1 MPHRKDHKIRVED
14 IFEQTPIPQPSLLP
28 VAPNIGTGLFDE
40 EFNETPDQRMFREN
54 EEFYKEHPT
63 DTLKLTPTEHTTQ
76 YGRKVYK
83 DQFNAIHSE
92 TTVTVPAPN
101 GGWMNIPSIYNGR
114 YVTKDQARAIIIKNG
129 MVDPESGEKI
139 QSYQSI
145 PEAVEAAKERM
156 RTLNKKDQP
165 WNRDS
170 SVLDWFISPAEGQ
183 SLAYKGS
190 TYDPALGSDSPPNYQ
205 ALGIIPS
212 EPTSLFNTGFV
223 TDVNY
228 DPKAYRVP
236 VDPTPDRW
244 GADMSGVKFGTA
256 LPDRTAVEDMIL
268 EASGIA
274 GVAPQYTEGLRT
286 EAQNTELGAHE
297 KSKHLTG
304 QAFDLAISFNKAR
317 DKRYERELIRLFVP
331 LGFSV
336 LLKDDHIHLQTPPP
350 GTELLS
356 NSSWSN

>member
-14 IFEQTPIPQPSLLP
+14 LFWQSPIPKSRREL
-28 VAPNIGTGLFDE
+28 TDE
-40 EFNETPDQRMFREN
+40 EFE
-54 EEFYKEHPT
+54 
-63 DTLKLTPTEHTTQ
+63 
-76 YGRKVYK
+76 
-83 DQFNAIHSE
+83 AIF
-92 TTVTVPAPN
+92 
-101 GGWMNIPSIYNGR
+101 
-114 YVTKDQARAIIIKNG
+114 
-129 MVDPESGEKI
+129 
-139 QSYQSI
+139 
-145 PEAVEAAKERM
+145 KERA
-156 RTLNKKDQP
+156 REYREGLIREP
-165 WNRDS
+165 S
-170 SVLDWFISPAEGQ
+170 SPVGWFINPAEGQ
-183 SLAYKGS
+183 EMSYKGS
-190 TYDPALGSDSPPNYQ
+190 TYDPALGGASPPNYQ

-212 EPTSLFNTGFV
+212 EQEGLLSPGFV
-223 TDVNY
+223 TDIKY
-228 DPKAYRVP
+228 DPRAYRVP
-236 VDPTPDRW
+236 VDPTPARW

-304 QAFDLAISFNKAR
+304 QAFDLAISGNKAR
-317 DKRYERELIRLFVP
+317 DERYERELKRLFIP

-336 LLKDDHIHLQTPPP
+336 VLKSDHIHLQTPPP